1 LVDNTL
7 ISRAK
12 AGDKAAVTAIYEAYK
27 QKIYRFMYY
36 RLDDA
41 QAAEDL
47 TTEVFLRV
55 IEGLPGYHQNG
66 VPFQG
71 WLFQIAHNLTIDYF
85 RRMRVRQHADL
96 DEEMAADGESPDT
109 VAGRNLVYEQ
119 LRLALHRL
127 PEDQCTVVVLRFV
140 AGMPVAQVAH
150 TLNRSESAVKALQ
163 ARGLERLHQILSQ
176 QRETYERT
184 R

>member
-7 ISRAK
+7 INRAK
-12 AGDKAAVTAIYEAYK
+12 AGDRAAVTAIYECYK
-27 QKIYRFMYY
+27 PKIYRFLYY

-71 WLFQIAHNLTIDYF
+71 WLFQIAHNLTIDHF
-85 RRMRVRQHADL
+85 RRARVRQHADL

-109 VAGRNLVYEQ
+109 AAGRTLVYEQ
-119 LRLALHRL
+119 LRLALRRL

-163 ARGLERLHQILSQ
+163 ARGLERLHQLLSQ
-176 QRETYERT
+176 AKEPYERT